1 MLELDNFIQETQ
13 LHIKNVG
20 KCLSTV
26 SGELVKRATEH
37 DMSKI
42 ENEIERTI
50 FIEYTPKLKEST
62 YGSDEYKSF
71 LKEMGE
77 GLKHHYKNNS
87 HHPEFYAKGIRG
99 MNLIDFVEMLCDWK
113 AATLRHSNGDL
124 TKSIE
129 KNQQRFGYSDDIK
142 QILLNTVPILDD

>member
-1 MLELDNFIQETQ
+1 MELGSFIKETQ

-20 KCLSTV
+20 KYLSIIA
-26 SGELVKRATEH
+26 EDLVKRAAEH

-42 ENEIERTI
+42 GSETERTI

-62 YGSDEYKSF
+62 YGSGEYKAF
-71 LKEMGE
+71 LKEME
-77 GLKHHYKNNS
+77 VGLSHHYENNS
-87 HHPEFYAKGIRG
+87 HHPEFYAEGIRG

-113 AATLRHSNGDL
+113 AATLRHRDGDL

-129 KNQQRFGYSDDIK
+129 QNQQRFGYSDDIK
-142 QILLNTVPILDD
+142 QILLNTVSILGK